1 MKRAVLTL
9 TMMCLATPVAAQ
21 QDSALAAAVQLATE
35 GQGDSARALVARRM
49 AGLTPA
55 DPLYAEALFAAGIVA
70 GDAERSMNYFRRV
83 SIEYS
88 SSPWADRALLRMA
101 QLAFAGGDAASA
113 QRAAQKIVSD
123 YPLSPVLGEAKFWAG
138 RALLEL
144 GNPQDGCLLLGQA
157 EAESGPD
164 VELANRARYHL
175 QRCSA
180 LARGDT
186 AQPPAAPTPPQRA
199 GGPVYSVQVA
209 AVGSAAAAD
218 ELMRSLRASGYD
230 DSHVVRAP
238 DGLFKVRVGRYTRR
252 DDAQRVAAEVKQR
265 LGGSPFV
272 VEEQ

>member
-9 TMMCLATPVAAQ
+9 TTLCLATPLAAQ

-49 AGLTPA
+49 AGLIPT

-70 GDAERSMNYFRRV
+70 GNAERSMNYFRRV
-83 SIEYS
+83 SIEYAS
-88 SSPWADRALLRMA
+88 SAWADRALLRMA

-113 QRAAQKIVSD
+113 QRAAQKIITD
-123 YPLSPVLGEAKFWAG
+123 YPLSAVLGEAKFWAG
-138 RALLEL
+138 RSLLEL

-157 EAESGPD
+157 EADAGPD
-164 VELANRARYHL
+164 VELANRVRYHL

-180 LARGDT
+180 LARGDS
-186 AQPPAAPTPPQRA
+186 AQPPTAPPPPRT

-218 ELMRSLRASGYD
+218 ELLRSLRASGYD
-230 DSHVVRAP
+230 DTHVVRTP
-238 DGLFKVRVGRYTRR
+238 DGLFKVRVGRYPQRE
-252 DDAQRVAAEVKQR
+252 DAQRVAAEVKQR

>member
-9 TMMCLATPVAAQ
+9 TTLCLATPLAAQ
-21 QDSALAAAVQLATE
+21 QDAMLAAAIQLATE

-55 DPLYAEALFAAGIVA
+55 DPLYAEALFAAGVVA

-88 SSPWADRALLRMA
+88 SSAWADRALLRMA

-113 QRAAQKIVSD
+113 QRAAQKIISD
-123 YPLSPVLGEAKFWAG
+123 YPLSAVLGEAKFWAG
-138 RALLEL
+138 RSLLEL
-144 GNPQDGCLLLGQA
+144 GNPQDGCTLLGQVEV
-157 EAESGPD
+157 EAGPD

-180 LARGDT
+180 LARGDST
-186 AQPPAAPTPPQRA
+186 RPPATPTQPQPA

-230 DSHVVRAP
+230 DTHVVRTP
-238 DGLFKVRVGRYTRR
+238 DGLFKVRVGRYSRR

-272 VEEQ
+272 VEGQ